1 MKTVNFFVLLAL
13 ICSFLSACGNKI
25 KTDSSGKEDFNA
37 FYEQFYK
44 DSIFQLQRI
53 EFPMAGLSSE
63 GKEKIWDESN
73 WKLQIPLKK
82 DDPDLKIILQVDEKF
97 ARERI
102 IYQNAFLAERNYS
115 LDGNGKK
122 WLLVY
127 YADMHIPTNQ
137 SDRLSSGQADSLG
150 SDHENIDTT
159 ENSDVNII
167 VNPKSK

>member
-1 MKTVNFFVLLAL
+1 MKKLAL
-13 ICSFLSACGNKI
+13 FCALLCIVLLSACGKKI
-25 KTDSSGKEDFNA
+25 KTDANGKEDFNA

-82 DDPDLKIILQVDEKF
+82 EDPDLKIILQIDEKF

-102 IYQNAFLAERNYS
+102 IYQNAFIAERNYN
-115 LDGNGKK
+115 LDASGKK
-122 WLLVY
+122 WLLIY
-127 YADMHIPTNQ
+127 YAELHIPNNQ
-137 SDRLSSGQADSLG
+137 SDRISSGQADTLG
-150 SDHENIDTT
+150 SEHPDVDTT
-159 ENSDVNII
+159 AAN
-167 VNPKSK
+167 